1 MRSTLLRLAV
11 GLGFCGLLGVAALA
25 APDAATKAE
34 LIKEQT
40 GASDFQPAG
49 RYDGANILA
58 QTVKAFDELNLP
70 AGPTVS
76 DATNPKTH
84 FKSVVTARGRVTRS
98 LYVAP
103 EGRST
108 LEILLNH
115 ETALKQAGYTVAFEC
130 AGTACGEDFGKL
142 TYSSDNP
149 DTRIVVDKA
158 GQIRSYLTDAMLEYV
173 KDVRYALLKKTTP
186 AGDSY
191 VGVYVAV
198 MTGGSRG
205 DFSDAVS
212 GHEGI
217 LVEAVEPKPIEQKIV
232 TVTASEIQTKI
243 AADGRAVFYGIYFD
257 FNKADLKPESDPQLA
272 EMANYLTKNPA
283 AKMFVVGHTD
293 NVGGLDYNMALSQK
307 RAQAV
312 VAALTGK
319 YKIAAARLVA
329 RGVGPLSPIAENRD
343 DAGRAKNRRVEM
355 VEMAN

>member
-1 MRSTLLRLAV
+1 MTPTVARLALA
-11 GLGFCGLLGVAALA
+11 LGFSGLLAVAALA
-25 APDAATKAE
+25 APDAATRAE
-34 LIKEQT
+34 LLKEQP
-40 GASDFQPAG
+40 GASDFEPAG

-58 QTVKAFDELNLP
+58 QTFKAFDELTLP
-70 AGPTVS
+70 SGPTVS

-84 FKSVVTARGRVTRS
+84 FKSTVTAQGRVTRT

-103 EGRST
+103 QGRST
-108 LEILLNH
+108 LEILMNH
-115 ETALKQAGYTVAFEC
+115 KTALATAGYKPVFEC

-149 DTRIVVDKA
+149 DTRIVVDKVSQVR
-158 GQIRSYLTDAMLEYV
+158 GYLIEAMLEYV

-191 VGVYVAV
+191 VAVYIAS

-205 DFSDAVS
+205 DSSAAVT
-212 GHEGI
+212 GYEGVLI
-217 LVEAVEPKPIEQKIV
+217 EAVEPKPIEQKIV
-232 TVTASEIQTKI
+232 TVKASEIATQI
-243 AADGRAVFYGIYFD
+243 ASDGRAVFYGIYFD
-257 FNKADLKPESDPQLA
+257 FNKADLKPESDTQLA
-272 EMANYLTKNPA
+272 EMANYLAKNPT

-293 NVGGLDYNMALSQK
+293 NVGGLDYNLALSQK

-319 YKIAAARLVA
+319 YKIAPARLVA
-329 RGVGPLSPIAENRD
+329 RGVGPLSPIASNRE

-355 VEMAN
+355 VEMGS